1 MKVIFHID
9 MNSFFASCHEAIT
22 PEFRGK
28 PLVVSSP
35 SRRAIVS
42 TANYQARK
50 FGINSAMPLYKAK
63 ELCKDLIVVDH
74 NFNLYVN
81 FAQKLF
87 DFICENYT
95 TKIEVASIDE
105 CYIDVTDIYR
115 KYQSVKNLAY
125 DMQKR
130 VFKELG
136 LPNSIGISYNKSLAK
151 IGSDFKKPM
160 GITLI
165 KKEDVP
171 KIIFPLAVTKLF
183 GIGKQTATQLEKLE
197 IYTIGDLAHYG
208 DVDFLEKI
216 LGSNVHN
223 LISKAQG
230 KGSDELNYDN
240 NRLKSVAN
248 ETTLEYDLSD
258 YEEIKEKIF
267 LLAKHVC
274 QRVRKR
280 TLIGNV
286 IYVTLK
292 YSNHQRHSKQIKL
305 STYTC
310 EDDKV
315 YSIAISLFEKL
326 WNGEGIRLIGV
337 GIKGIISKYDLK
349 EQLSINNF
357 ETARP
362 LSETNKLI
370 NSLNKKY
377 QKDLLMTGERLEEM
391 KYILQEQTKYIQS
404 DSRTLDDT
412 KKKRRQ

>member
-42 TANYQARK
+42 TANYPARE

-63 ELCKDLIVVDH
+63 ELCKELIVVDH
-74 NFNLYVN
+74 DFNLYVN
-81 FAQKLF
+81 FAQRLF

-105 CYIDVTDIYR
+105 CYIDVTEIYR
-115 KYQSVKNLAY
+115 KYQSAMNLAQ

-165 KKEDVP
+165 KREDVP
-171 KIIFPLAVTKLF
+171 KIIHPLAVTKLF
-183 GIGKQTATQLEKLE
+183 GIGRQTASQLEKLE
-197 IYTIGDLAHYG
+197 IYTIGDLAHYQ

-216 LGSNVHN
+216 IGNNAHS
-223 LISKAQG
+223 LIAKAQG
-230 KGSDELNYDN
+230 KGSDELKYDN
-240 NRLKSVAN
+240 NGLKSIAN

-274 QRVRKR
+274 QRARKR

-310 EDDKV
+310 DDDKV

-349 EQLSINNF
+349 EQLSLNNF
-357 ETARP
+357 ATASP

-370 NSLNKKY
+370 NNLNKKY
-377 QKDLLMTGERLEEM
+377 QKDLLMTGEKLEEM
-391 KYILQEQTKYIQS
+391 KYILQQQTKYIQS

-412 KKKRRQ
+412 KKKRR